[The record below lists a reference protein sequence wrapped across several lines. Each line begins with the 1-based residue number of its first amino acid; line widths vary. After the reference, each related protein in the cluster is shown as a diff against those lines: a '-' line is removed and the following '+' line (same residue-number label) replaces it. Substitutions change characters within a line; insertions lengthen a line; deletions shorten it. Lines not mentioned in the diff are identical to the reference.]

1 MKWLVL
7 MIPLMLAP
15 AAVAQSMP
23 AQTMAGRPLTEAGS
37 SIAAPV
43 KLTPGVAQQ
52 LQVTVPLA
60 GDQPSATYVFARF
73 GNNQPMQRSNEGY
86 WLPWSG
92 AREDLIDNR
101 LQPAGDSLTF
111 KIADEDLSGAFLPVH
126 FFVAYRAGSSFK
138 YGSFMLVQP

>member
-1 MKWLVL
+1 MKRLALVL
-7 MIPLMLAP
+7 LLLAP
-15 AAVAQSMP
+15 AAQAQNTQ
-23 AQTMAGRPLTEAGS
+23 AQNTMGKPLTEAGS

-43 KLTPGVAQQ
+43 KLTPGAAQR
-52 LQVTVPLA
+52 LQVTVPLG
-60 GDQPSATYVFARF
+60 GDRPSASYVFARF

-92 AREDLIDNR
+92 ARDDLIDNR
-101 LQPAGDSLTF
+101 LQPSGDSLTF

-126 FFVAYRAGSSFK
+126 IFVAYQVGSSFK